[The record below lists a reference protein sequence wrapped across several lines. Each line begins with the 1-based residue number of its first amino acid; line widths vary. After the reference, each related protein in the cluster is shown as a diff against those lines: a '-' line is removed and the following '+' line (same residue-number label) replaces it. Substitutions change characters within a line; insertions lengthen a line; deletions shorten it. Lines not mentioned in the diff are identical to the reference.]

1 MSSGPPPLDSTR
13 NRFIYPKHLAS
24 IAQYVSRLGM
34 IDDILVFRRT
44 PNLDST
50 APANAY
56 GDDSIDFVETQ
67 DSRRHWVKGWI
78 YSTPATVQEV
88 DSGAIITVN
97 TYVMRVPVGTD
108 IDAGDEV
115 FLDPDT
121 YTVSSINEENTWKVL
136 IDCNLR
142 KRE

>member
-1 MSSGPPPLDSTR
+1 VSGPPPIDINK
-13 NRFIYPKHLAS
+13 NRFVYPSQMNA
-24 IAQYVSRLGM
+24 IAKFVSRLGM
-34 IDDILVFRRT
+34 IDDIEVRRRT
-44 PNLDST
+44 PNVDPA

-56 GDDSIDFVETQ
+56 GDDSIDFVPTQ
-67 DSRRHWVKGWI
+67 DSRRHWVKGWV

-97 TYVMRVPVGTD
+97 TYVLRVPIGTD
-108 IDAGDEV
+108 ILAGDEV

-121 YTVSSINEENTWKVL
+121 YTVSSINDENTWKVL